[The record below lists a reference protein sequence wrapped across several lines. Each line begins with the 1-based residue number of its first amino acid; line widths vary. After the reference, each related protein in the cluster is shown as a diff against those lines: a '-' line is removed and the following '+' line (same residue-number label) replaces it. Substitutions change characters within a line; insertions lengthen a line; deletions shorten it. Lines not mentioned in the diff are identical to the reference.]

1 MAEYLIVDGY
11 NIIHAWKSLKST
23 VSQDLEHARIKL
35 IDMMADYKAFRGVY
49 VIIVF
54 DAHMV
59 KGSTGSK
66 EQISGVEVI
75 YTAEGETA
83 DSLIEKIAGEFKDSD
98 RVTVATS
105 DWDQQR
111 IVFGRGAVR
120 LSAKE
125 LEADV
130 KASRQEVRSRI
141 EDTYDSDH
149 KLTGQLN
156 DYVKE
161 ILEKM
166 RREK

>member
-11 NIIHAWKSLKST
+11 NIIHAWHSLKT
-23 VSQDLEHARIKL
+23 TMGHDLEHARIKL
-35 IDMMADYKAFRGVY
+35 IDIMANYQAFKGVK

-59 KGSTGSK
+59 KGNTGSK
-66 EQISGVEVI
+66 DKISGVEVI

-83 DSLIEKIAGEFKDSD
+83 DSIIEKIAGEFKESD

-105 DWDQQR
+105 DWEQQR
-111 IVFGRGAVR
+111 IVFGRGAAR

-125 LEADV
+125 LEAEV
-130 KASRQEVRSRI
+130 KVSQQEVQNRI
-141 EDTYDSDH
+141 ENTYQNDR